1 VEGCLDAKK
10 LVDWGH
16 FLKHRSKDIC
26 YKCWKHMEKNII
38 PIILNRET
46 KVSFHNQLVILIKNF
61 RLKLFKEKKML
72 TYQLIP
78 RLLGL

>member
-1 VEGCLDAKK
+1 
-10 LVDWGH
+10 
-16 FLKHRSKDIC
+16 
-26 YKCWKHMEKNII
+26 MEKNII